1 MVVANIEKTVSP
13 VPERLM
19 YLKKQT
25 NGLHFP
31 GFYELPIQNVFI
43 YFPHK
48 FGRIN
53 PFQVFHLQFSFLFK
67 KPGKRLIIQ

>member
-31 GFYELPIQNVFI
+31 GFL
-43 YFPHK
+43 
-48 FGRIN
+48 
-53 PFQVFHLQFSFLFK
+53 
-67 KPGKRLIIQ
+67 